1 MALLS
6 LIYAPDPIFKQK
18 AERVEA
24 VTDEVRTIIDDM
36 FETMDHEKAVGIG
49 ANMVGL
55 LKSIAVVDLHEGG
68 ISKPYAFINPE
79 IFWSSDEMQEHEEAS
94 ICFLG
99 ISAKVK
105 RPKAIKLRY
114 LDYEGKAQEL
124 EATGFFASV
133 IQHEVDYL
141 NGIVF
146 LDHLSKLKR
155 DRLMK
160 KMNKQRKLHPPH
172 VHGAHCNH

>member
-6 LIYAPDPIFKQK
+6 LIYAPDPIFKQT
-18 AERVEA
+18 AERVDA
-24 VTDEVRTIIDDM
+24 VTDETRRIIDDM
-36 FETMDHEKAVGIG
+36 FETVEHEKAVGIG
-49 ANMVGL
+49 ANMVGV
-55 LKSIAVVDLHEGG
+55 LKRLAVVDLQEGG

-79 IFWSSDEMQEHEEAS
+79 IFWYSDEQQEHEEAS

-99 ISAKVK
+99 IAAKVK
-105 RPKAIKLRY
+105 RPATIKLRY
-114 LDYEGKAQEL
+114 LDYEGQSQAL

-141 NGIVF
+141 DGITF

-155 DRLMK
+155 DMLLKKMK
-160 KMNKQRKLHPPH
+160 KHLKHHPPH
-172 VHGAHCNH
+172 VHGTNCNH